1 MSLPDFLVRYL
12 TPFPP
17 VEHDLEQ
24 FEDDPMEFIR
34 LDLSLPSGGVGSPEV
49 ATRRQAAGDVLQALV
64 SSGLDAET
72 TQIVGTW
79 ISSGLQEYHANPAQN
94 WKSKN
99 SAVYLLTAI
108 ASRGSTSMVRL
119 GCIIC
124 LPSVF
129 MRILKQHGVT
139 ATNQLVD
146 VISFFSD
153 HVFQDLQAAPG
164 SVHPILQVDAIR
176 FLQTFRYQVRRPTHA
191 DDSPSADDISSRN
204 RNCSQFYLC
213 SFSVRDPIILSFIH
227 ILRSPLSG
235 YCS

>member
-1 MSLPDFLVRYL
+1 
-12 TPFPP
+12 
-17 VEHDLEQ
+17 
-24 FEDDPMEFIR
+24 MEFIR
-34 LDLSLPSGGVGSPEV
+34 LDLSLPSGGVGSPEA

-79 ISSGLQEYHANPAQN
+79 ISSGLQEYHANPVQN

-108 ASRGSTSMVRL
+108 ASRGSTSMVRRSF
-119 GCIIC
+119 ITC
-124 LPSVF
+124 LPCVF
-129 MRILKQHGVT
+129 MRILQQHGVT

-146 VISFFSD
+146 VISFFSE

-176 FLQTFRYQVRRPTHA
+176 FLQTFRNQVRWPACACNVLST
-191 DDSPSADDISSRN
+191 DDISSRN

-213 SFSVRDPIILSFIH
+213 SSSMRDPIILSFIPM
-227 ILRSPLSG
+227 LRSPLSG